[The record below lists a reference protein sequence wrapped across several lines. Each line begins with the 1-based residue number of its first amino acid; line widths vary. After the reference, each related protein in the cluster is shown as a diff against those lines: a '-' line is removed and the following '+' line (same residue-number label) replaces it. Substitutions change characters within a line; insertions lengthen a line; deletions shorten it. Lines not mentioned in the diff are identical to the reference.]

1 MDIIEQLLDKLEEYT
16 LSCKTQAFSSTKII
30 CEKEA
35 LLAMIRELRAKMPEE
50 LVKVQK
56 MLANQNAIIEN
67 AKSKAAAIIAGAKE
81 EAENLVKQDNIVK
94 EAIAKSNNIMQNAT
108 ERANSILQDAI
119 GEATNIRVGAINYT
133 DKIIAEL
140 ENFVE
145 DAYEKEKKYS
155 TKLIEIYQ
163 EQLSTLQN
171 NRESLNNQ
179 MDYIKRGQLNSV
191 ENEKVEASSLDL
203 YEDDDINDIPDI
215 D

>member
-16 LSCKTQAFSSTKII
+16 LSCKTQAFSSTKIV

-67 AKSKAAAIIAGAKE
+67 AKSKAASIVASAKE

-133 DKIIAEL
+133 DKIIADL

-191 ENEKVEASSLDL
+191 ENEKVEAASLDL
-203 YEDDDINDIPDI
+203 YDDDINDIPDI